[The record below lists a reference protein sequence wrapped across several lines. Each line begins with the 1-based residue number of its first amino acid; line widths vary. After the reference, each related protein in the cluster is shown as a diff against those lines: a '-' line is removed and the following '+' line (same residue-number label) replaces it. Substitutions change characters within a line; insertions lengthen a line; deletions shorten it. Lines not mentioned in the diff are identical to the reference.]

1 MDAAV
6 ESRHF
11 LSRAAQ
17 LLASSLAFED
27 ALRHTIAAALPA
39 LGDFGFFDV
48 VDGDDVRRTARAH
61 DDDALETLLATTRWV
76 RQERADGLNLCALS
90 SGEAAAHF
98 EIDDAWYCKVAE
110 SPEHLAIL
118 RRLAF
123 GSMVSVPVRFRD
135 ETIGALTLFMGGSGR
150 RHSPEHLASAHDL
163 AALAAS
169 VVANARLVERHA
181 RSEAALKS
189 SQERLR
195 LAMEAADLGT
205 WDWDIANDR
214 VAWTDAVYR
223 LHGVAP
229 GAFAGTVDAFASLV
243 HADDR
248 ARVQGEIEQALAGGG
263 PYEIEFRVV
272 WPSDGSVHWL
282 ATRAH
287 VERDRDG
294 RPLRMA
300 GATYDVTERVQ
311 LLAAERAARAEAERA
326 RGRLELLASAS
337 ALLSQSLQPDVTLRR
352 LGEILVPA
360 VGDWCRIDLLDASGT
375 LVRGIAYHAD
385 PVQARIG
392 TDAVHRL
399 RANPETV
406 GSMAWCVRTGQAHT
420 HNFGSPEDF
429 VRTGDAALLEFARII
444 GMRALS
450 ITPLVARG
458 RTLGALAVLQAE
470 SARNFS
476 ADDEALLGEIARRA
490 ALAIDNARLYS
501 DAEAARQQ
509 AELANRTKDEFLAM
523 LGHEL
528 RNPLAPIVT
537 TLKLMALRDDSQFRN
552 ERQLIERQVNNL
564 ARLVDDLLDVSRIAR
579 GDVQLRRERIDLRD
593 VLRRAAETAAP
604 LLQARRHRL
613 HLQLPADPLTVDA
626 DPVRMGQVFANL
638 LNNAARYTPD
648 GGMIAV
654 QAGRR
659 GDECEVT
666 IADDGQGISAE
677 LLPRIFDLF
686 VQGRQGPDRASG
698 GLGVG
703 LALVKN
709 LVGLHGGSVSAES
722 AGAGQ
727 GSTFDVLLPLAP
739 EVLAAADAPHGSA
752 AATPPTAG
760 DEGARKSGADDA
772 PALRVLVIDDNRD
785 AAEAITDFLSMTG
798 HEARFTTDPE
808 EGEALVQT
816 FRPDVAILDIG
827 LPKIDG
833 YTLAAR
839 IRSATGGRCRLIAVT
854 GYGLAEDRARTK
866 AAGFAA
872 HFVKPVDLD
881 VLLAALRAG

>member
-1 MDAAV
+1 MDPAAADN
-6 ESRHF
+6 RHF

-27 ALRHTIAAALPA
+27 ALRHTMAAALPT

-48 VDGDDVRRTARAH
+48 VDGDTVRRTARAH
-61 DDDALETLLATTRWV
+61 DDAALEALLDTTAWV
-76 RQERADGLNLCALS
+76 RQERDDGMNLCALS

-98 EIDDAWYCKVAE
+98 DTDDAWYCKAAQ
-110 SPEHLAIL
+110 SPEHLAVL

-123 GSMVSVPVRFRD
+123 GSMLSVPVRFRD
-135 ETIGALTLFMGGSGR
+135 ETIGALTLFMGRSQR
-150 RHSPEHLASAHDL
+150 RHGAEHLASAHDL
-163 AALAAS
+163 ASLAAS
-169 VVANARLVERHA
+169 VVANARLVARHA
-181 RSEAALKS
+181 RSEAALQR

-205 WDWDIANDR
+205 WDWDIVDDR
-214 VAWTDAVYR
+214 VVWTDAVYR

-229 GAFAGTVDAFASLV
+229 GAFAGSVGAFARIV
-243 HADDR
+243 HEDDR
-248 ARVQGEIEQALAGGG
+248 ARVQQEIEQALAGGG
-263 PYEIEFRVV
+263 PYEVEFRVV

-282 ATRAH
+282 STRAH

-326 RGRLELLASAS
+326 RRRLELLASAS

-352 LGEILVPA
+352 LGEILVPS
-360 VGDWCRIDLLDASGT
+360 VGDWCRIDLIDASGT

-385 PVQARIG
+385 PRQAQIG

-399 RANPETV
+399 RAKPGAV
-406 GSMAWCVRTGQAHT
+406 GSMAWCVQTGQAHT
-420 HNFGSPEDF
+420 HNFASPEDF
-429 VRTGDAALLEFARII
+429 AQTGDPALLEFARII
-444 GMRALS
+444 GMRALA

-476 ADDEALLGEIARRA
+476 ADDEALLAEIAQRA

-501 DAEAARQQ
+501 EAEAARQQ
-509 AELANRTKDEFLAM
+509 AELANRAKDEFLAM

-528 RNPLAPIVT
+528 RNPLAPIAT
-537 TLKLMALRDDSQFRN
+537 TLKLMAMRDDSQFRS
-552 ERQLIERQVNNL
+552 ERRVIERQVDNL

-579 GDVQLRRERIDLRD
+579 GDVQLRRKRLDLRE
-593 VLRRAAETAAP
+593 VLTRAVEMVGP
-604 LLQARRHRL
+604 LLEARRHRL
-613 HLQLPADPLTVDA
+613 RIDLPAEPLTVDA
-626 DPVRMGQVFANL
+626 DPVRMNQVFANL
-638 LNNAARYTPD
+638 LNNAARYTLD
-648 GGMIAV
+648 GGTITV
-654 QAGRR
+654 QARR
-659 GDECEVT
+659 LDACCEVT
-666 IADDGQGISAE
+666 LADNGQGMAAD

-709 LVGLHGGSVSAES
+709 LVALHGGSVSARS
-722 AGAGQ
+722 DGPGQ
-727 GSTFDVLLPLAP
+727 GSTFEVTLPRA
-739 EVLAAADAPHGSA
+739 VDAPPASA
-752 AATPPTAG
+752 SASASPPAA
-760 DEGARKSGADDA
+760 EGDDA
-772 PALRVLVIDDNRD
+772 PAAAPTSRLRVLVVDDNRD
-785 AAEAITDFLSMTG
+785 AAEVITEFLAMSG
-798 HEARFTTDPE
+798 HDARFTTDPE
-808 EGEALVQT
+808 AGATLAET
-816 FRPDVAILDIG
+816 FDPDVAILDIG
-827 LPKIDG
+827 LPGIDG
-833 YTLAAR
+833 YALAAR
-839 IRSATGGRCRLIAVT
+839 IEAATGGRCRLIAVT

-881 VLLAALRAG
+881 DLVRALHAP